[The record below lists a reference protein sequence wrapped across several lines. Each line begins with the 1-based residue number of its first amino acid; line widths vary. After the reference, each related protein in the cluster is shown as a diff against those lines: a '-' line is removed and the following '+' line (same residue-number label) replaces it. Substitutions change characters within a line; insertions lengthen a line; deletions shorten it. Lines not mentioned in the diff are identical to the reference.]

1 MPIEVWESSEV
12 DGPVDSHAFNMQKL
26 EFEHSNNTTVLIDSN
41 KGFAEMEDD
50 GNGVTIK
57 INKKKI
63 KLDYYEAIQVLILL
77 QSNVDQSFQF
87 RESKIIK
94 SF

>member
-1 MPIEVWESSEV
+1 MYTEVWESSEI
-12 DGPVDSHAFNMQKL
+12 DGPVDTHAFNMQKL
-26 EFEHSNNTTVLIDSN
+26 EFQHSSDVTTLIDNNSN
-41 KGFAEMEDD
+41 FVEMEDD

-63 KLDYYEAIQVLILL
+63 KLDYYEAVQVLILL
-77 QSNVDQSFQF
+77 QSNVDQSFEF
-87 RESKIIK
+87 RQSKIIK